1 LSTRA
6 QYLIQLL
13 MACLWNFEV
22 RTYEEQKMKVRMG
35 LLNKKGEL
43 TDDQFRKYWLHRH
56 APVVLKADLP
66 GLLGYH
72 QNHVIDAGQRG
83 IQYSRGQMHLDGFSE
98 LWFEDED
105 ATPVGFASSELTS
118 DEQQFTDSLHI
129 VTAERYTVVSP
140 PEGSGKTIKRMSLLR
155 RLPGL
160 SEAQFRHE
168 WCDVHA
174 GLVSRMSGVR
184 GYRQNL
190 ITARERVKGKACEYD
205 ELPIDGIV
213 ELWFDDEA
221 SLDAAFASTAG
232 RETMAHAKTFISEIT
247 TFLVQDYQIV

>member
-1 LSTRA
+1 
-6 QYLIQLL
+6 
-13 MACLWNFEV
+13 
-22 RTYEEQKMKVRMG
+22 MKVRMG
-35 LLNKKGEL
+35 LLKKKAEL
-43 TDDQFRKYWLHRH
+43 TDDEFRKYWLHRH
-56 APVVLKADLP
+56 APVVLQTDLP
-66 GLLGYH
+66 GLAGYH

-98 LWFEDED
+98 LWFEDD
-105 ATPVGFASSELTS
+105 RPMAGGFADVGLTQ
-118 DEQQFTDSLHI
+118 DEQQFTEALHI
-129 VTAERYTVVSP
+129 VTAERYTGVTP
-140 PEGSGKTIKRMSLLR
+140 PKGSGQHIKRMSLLKR
-155 RLPGL
+155 IPGL

-168 WCDVHA
+168 WCEVHA
-174 GLVSRMSGVR
+174 GLVSKMPGVR

-190 ITARERVKGKACEYD
+190 IVARERVKGTACEYN

-221 SLDAAFASTAG
+221 GLEAAFASTAG